1 MKFPLI
7 SVVIPTYNEEKNIAK
22 AIRVIRDQDYPKSKI
37 EILVIDDYST
47 DNTVVIAKKLRA
59 KIFFSGARH
68 IERSKSIGIEHAKG
82 ELLLFADADIQL
94 VGKQWLKKAVQPLTE
109 YHYLVGSQA
118 IYWKYSRKH
127 NVYNRYSELYGVNDP
142 FVYMLGN
149 RGVVSKSED
158 TWMYPETI
166 ISETPTYFIAQFTSL
181 NLPTIGSQGYLARAS
196 YVKRYT
202 NWRPYFFHLDTTAE
216 LVKKKQNRFALMKLS
231 VEHDYVTSFYMFH
244 KKLYRNLFLFL
255 RYRHLRK
262 YTYGV
267 GSQSFYRTLI
277 KMMTL
282 IVPMY
287 QAIKGYKKVHDPAWF
302 LHPVFCLT
310 VPFMYLYVYVLWHIF
325 PRRKT

>member
-118 IYWKYSRKH
+118 I
-127 NVYNRYSELYGVNDP
+127 
-142 FVYMLGN
+142 
-149 RGVVSKSED
+149 
-158 TWMYPETI
+158 
-166 ISETPTYFIAQFTSL
+166 
-181 NLPTIGSQGYLARAS
+181 
-196 YVKRYT
+196 
-202 NWRPYFFHLDTTAE
+202 
-216 LVKKKQNRFALMKLS
+216 
-231 VEHDYVTSFYMFH
+231 
-244 KKLYRNLFLFL
+244 
-255 RYRHLRK
+255 
-262 YTYGV
+262 
-267 GSQSFYRTLI
+267 
-277 KMMTL
+277 
-282 IVPMY
+282 
-287 QAIKGYKKVHDPAWF
+287 
-302 LHPVFCLT
+302 
-310 VPFMYLYVYVLWHIF
+310 
-325 PRRKT
+325 